1 MVLLCFSDWCHCGT
15 ILNNQVVP
23 AIVGG
28 QEAEVNS
35 IPWQVLIVH
44 VVYPNF
50 YPICGGTIIGPSTIL
65 TAAHCLEDNGTL
77 HNIEDIIVMVS
88 EHDWSTFDEADHQ

>member
-1 MVLLCFSDWCHCGT
+1 MLCFSDPCHCGT
-15 ILNNQVVP
+15 ILNNQIVP

-35 IPWQVLIVH
+35 IPWQVLIV
-44 VVYPNF
+44 YQY

-65 TAAHCLEDNGTL
+65 TAAHCLDHGNDTL
-77 HNIEDIIVMVS
+77 LNADDIVVGVGD
-88 EHDWSTFDEADHQ
+88 HDISTGDESDAQ

>member
-1 MVLLCFSDWCHCGT
+1 MIFLCFSDPCHCGT

-35 IPWQVLIVH
+35 IPWQVLIVYH
-44 VVYPNF
+44 INDQY

-65 TAAHCLEDNGTL
+65 TAAHCLEHNGTL
-77 HNIEDIIVMVS
+77 FNNEDIIVVVS
-88 EHDWSTFDEADHQ
+88 EHDWSTADETDIQ

>member
-1 MVLLCFSDWCHCGT
+1 MVLLCFSDPCHCGT

-35 IPWQVLIVH
+35 IPWQVLIV
-44 VVYPNF
+44 YQY

-65 TAAHCLEDNGTL
+65 TAGHCLEHNGTV
-77 HNIEDIIVMVS
+77 HNAEDVIVLVS
-88 EHDWSTFDEADHQ
+88 EHDWSITYETDKQ